1 LDEYWTAQRLLTI
14 EKIRGKMIDHHRI
27 QFERPDLEKLNQKH
41 TVVDLH
47 FHSHYSDGHNS
58 IEIIAQ
64 KARELGIGIAVTDH
78 NEIRGAIE
86 IAQYRDILSISGIE
100 MTSSEGTHILIYF
113 YQLDQLETFYHDH
126 VIPHMGNDIMSSTE
140 LQMEEIIKRAR
151 KFKTVIIFPHPYC
164 GVYTGI
170 QNSYFPEDRREHIFS
185 MVDGIEVI
193 NSENMKISNLR
204 SAVLGFNLNKG
215 ITGGSDGHRVAQ
227 MGRVVTYA
235 RCRRNSKAFLDAIR
249 KKKTHVV
256 GKEIDL
262 IRKVTSNGVKL
273 RNNIKNYPDLVEKN
287 LKYGYT
293 VINSKSREI
302 RENVKRSWNGKKR
315 ERQKHYRA
323 L

>member
-1 LDEYWTAQRLLTI
+1 
-14 EKIRGKMIDHHRI
+14 MIGHHRI
-27 QFERPDLEKLNQKH
+27 QFERPDLAKLKAKH

-58 IEIIAQ
+58 IEAIAR

-78 NEIRGAIE
+78 NEIRGAVE
-86 IAQYRDILSISGIE
+86 ISQYRDILSIPGIE
-100 MTSSEGTHILIYF
+100 MTSAEGTHILIYF
-113 YQLDQLETFYHDH
+113 YQLDQLETFYHVH
-126 VIPHMGNDIMSSTE
+126 VLPHMGNDIMSSTV
-140 LQMEEIIKRAR
+140 LQMEAIIKRAR

-170 QNSYFPEDRREHIFS
+170 QNSYFSDDRREHIFS
-185 MVDGIEVI
+185 MVDGVEVI

-235 RCRRNSKAFLDAIR
+235 RCRQNSRAFLDAIR
-249 KKKTHVV
+249 KKKTSVV

-287 LKYGYT
+287 LKYGYA
-293 VINSKSREI
+293 VINTKSREFK
-302 RENVKRSWNGKKR
+302 ENVKRSWNGKKR
-315 ERQKHYRA
+315 ERQKNYRA

>member
-1 LDEYWTAQRLLTI
+1 
-14 EKIRGKMIDHHRI
+14 MIDHHRI
-27 QFERPDLEKLNQKH
+27 QFERPNLTNLIEKN

-58 IEIIAQ
+58 IETVARKAQ
-64 KARELGIGIAVTDH
+64 ELGIGIAVTDH

-86 IAQYRDILSISGIE
+86 IAEYRNVLSIPGIE

-113 YQLDQLETFYHDH
+113 YHLDQLEAFYNDH
-126 VIPHMGNDIMSSTE
+126 VIPNMGNDIMSSTA
-140 LQMEEIIKRAR
+140 LRMEEIIKRAR

-170 QNSYFPEDRREHIFS
+170 QNSYFSEERRELIFS
-185 MVDGIEVI
+185 LIDGVEVI

-204 SAVLGFNLNKG
+204 SALLGFNLNKG

-235 RCRRNSKAFLDAIR
+235 RCRRNPKAFLDAIR
-249 KKKTHVV
+249 KNKTKVV

-293 VINSKSREI
+293 VINSKSKKI
-302 RENVKRSWNGKKR
+302 KENVKRSWNGKKR
-315 ERQKHYRA
+315 ERQKTFRA

>member
-1 LDEYWTAQRLLTI
+1 LTV
-14 EKIRGKMIDHHRI
+14 EQVRGKMIDHHRI
-27 QFERPDLEKLNQKH
+27 QFERPDLAQLKAKH

-58 IEIIAQ
+58 IGAIAQ

-78 NEIRGAIE
+78 NEIRGALE
-86 IAQYRDILSISGIE
+86 ISQYRDILSIPGIE

-113 YQLDQLETFYHDH
+113 YQLDQLEAFYHDH
-126 VIPHMGNDIMSSTE
+126 VVPHMGHDIMSSTV
-140 LQMEEIIKRAR
+140 LPMEAIIKRAR

-170 QNSYFPEDRREHIFS
+170 QNSYFSDDRRERIFS
-185 MVDGIEVI
+185 MVDGVEVI

-249 KKKTHVV
+249 KKKTRVV

-287 LKYGYT
+287 LRYGYA
-293 VINSKSREI
+293 VINTKSREI
-302 RENVKRSWNGKKR
+302 KENVKRSWNGKKR
-315 ERQKHYRA
+315 ERQKPYRA

>member
-1 LDEYWTAQRLLTI
+1 
-14 EKIRGKMIDHHRI
+14 MIDHHRI
-27 QFERPDLEKLNQKH
+27 QFERPDLAQLKQKH

-47 FHSHYSDGHNS
+47 FHSHYSDGYNS
-58 IEIIAQ
+58 VETIAQ
-64 KARELGIGIAVTDH
+64 KVRELGIGIAITDH

-86 IAQYRDILSISGIE
+86 IAQYRDILSIPGIE
-100 MTSSEGTHILIYF
+100 MTSAEGTHILIYF
-113 YQLDQLETFYHDH
+113 YQLDHLQTFYSDH
-126 VIPHMGNDIMSSTE
+126 LIPNMGNDIMSSTS
-140 LQMEEIIKRAR
+140 LPMEKIIRRAR

-170 QNSYFPEDRREHIFS
+170 QNSYFSKDRRERIFS
-185 MVDGIEVI
+185 MVDGVEVI

-204 SAVLGFNLNKG
+204 SALLGFNLNKS

-235 RCRRNSKAFLDAIR
+235 SCRPNRKAFLDAIK
-249 KKKTHVV
+249 KKKTKVV
-256 GKEIDL
+256 GKEVDL

-273 RNNIKNYPDLVEKN
+273 RNNIKNYPDLFEKN

-293 VINSKSREI
+293 VINSKSKEI
-302 RENVKRSWNGKKR
+302 KENVKRSWNGKKR
-315 ERQKHYRA
+315 ERQKNFRV

>member
-1 LDEYWTAQRLLTI
+1 
-14 EKIRGKMIDHHRI
+14 MIDHHRI
-27 QFERPDLEKLNQKH
+27 QFERPDLAQLKEKH

-58 IEIIAQ
+58 IEAIAQ
-64 KARELGIGIAVTDH
+64 KASELGIGIAVTDH
-78 NEIRGAIE
+78 NEIRGAVE
-86 IAQYRDILSISGIE
+86 IAQYHDILSIPGIE

-113 YQLDQLETFYHDH
+113 YQLDQLEAFYHDH
-126 VIPHMGNDIMSSTE
+126 VIPHMGHDIMSSTV

-170 QNSYFPEDRREHIFS
+170 QNSYFSDDRREHIFS
-185 MVDGIEVI
+185 MVDGVEVI

-204 SAVLGFNLNKG
+204 SALLGFNLNKG

-227 MGRVVTYA
+227 MGKVVTYA
-235 RCRRNSKAFLDAIR
+235 SCRQNNKAFLDAIR
-249 KKKTHVV
+249 KKKTRVV

-293 VINSKSREI
+293 VINTKSREI
-302 RENVKRSWNGKKR
+302 KENVKRSWNGKKR
-315 ERQKHYRA
+315 ERQKIYRA